1 MKIKRRFF
9 RVAKFFILMALD
21 FRKEYSL
28 IKKKGYKSAESLMKR
43 RHEKRARQLY
53 EIAITYGGVLIKMC
67 QYFSSRRDIFPDPY
81 IAILSPLQDNVPP
94 VPFEKI
100 DEQLRLELGDYTRYF
115 KSMDKTCV
123 SSASHG
129 QVHKAVLYN
138 GDAVAVKI
146 LKPGIEKIIDLD
158 FSIIY
163 HIFRLM
169 SSLRFF
175 RDMGGDFLRVINEF
189 ITITGDELNFTR
201 EAVIAERFRSYFS
214 AYDYIKIP
222 RIYFE
227 YSTQRILVMEYIDGS
242 KITDIS
248 TWELRNN
255 NPDIIAERILE
266 LYVKQFLS
274 FGTVH
279 YDPHPG
285 NIFVLENSC
294 IALLDFGMSGEISD
308 SMINGLKDSVEA
320 VIAKNPE
327 KIIAALDSLGFI
339 KKGVNRNM
347 LLPVVKFFMDNVIGK
362 ANLARESFQDIDVSS
377 IQDDIIEIIRSE
389 PFSVPVDWAFIGKT
403 VSTLMGI
410 ISTLNPDFPVIETL
424 KPYANEIVKKNLRST
439 AAALIES
446 IKKNLTAL
454 YELPVKAGNFI
465 DGIESGKVK
474 IKIELFEFEE
484 SIASMKSFF
493 IKLSFFITGV
503 LILTGGYVI
512 YSSGKTD
519 SSYALLIPGAIFI
532 LISLFYRKKTIKEKI
547 KSQF

>member
-1 MKIKRRFF
+1 
-9 RVAKFFILMALD
+9 MALD

-28 IKKKGYKSAESLMKR
+28 IRKKGYKTAEILMKR

-53 EIAITYGGVLIKMC
+53 SIAITYGGVLIKMC

-81 IAILSPLQDNVPP
+81 ITILSPLQDDVPP
-94 VPFEKI
+94 VPFKKI
-100 DEQLRLELGDYTRYF
+100 DEQIKLELGDYTRF
-115 KSMDKTCV
+115 FTSIDEQCV
-123 SSASHG
+123 SSASLG

-138 GDAVAVKI
+138 GDTVAVKV
-146 LKPGIEKIIDLD
+146 LKPEIEKIIDLD

-163 HIFRLM
+163 HIFKIM

-175 RDMGGDFLRVINEF
+175 KDMGGDFLRILDEF

-201 EAVIAERFRSYFS
+201 EGVIADRFRNYFS
-214 AYDYIKIP
+214 SYEYIKIP

-242 KITDIS
+242 KITDRS

-285 NIFVLENSC
+285 NILVLENSC

-308 SMINGLKDSVEA
+308 AMIKGLKDAVDA
-320 VIAKNPE
+320 VIAKNPG

-339 KKGVNRNM
+339 KKGVNRNI
-347 LLPVVKFFMDNVIGK
+347 LLPIVKFFMDDVIGK
-362 ANLARESFQDIDVSS
+362 ASLGRESFQEIDVSA

-410 ISTLNPDFPVIETL
+410 ISTLNPDFPVVETL
-424 KPYANEIVKKNLRST
+424 KPYANEIVQKNLRST

-446 IKKNLTAL
+446 LKKNLSAL

-474 IKIELFEFEE
+474 IKIELSEFEE
-484 SIASMKSFF
+484 NITSMKSFF
-493 IKLSFFITGV
+493 IKLAFFITGV
-503 LILTGGYVI
+503 LILTGGYLL
-512 YSSGKTD
+512 YSTGRQD
-519 SSYALLIPGAIFI
+519 SSFALFVPGSVFI
-532 LISLFYRKKTIKEKI
+532 LISLFYRKKSIKEKI